1 MNDELARLVTRL
13 NGLLDHAQSWLPE
26 MQPTD
31 WAAPAFR
38 WRRHGMAGWLEGIS
52 ELPDI
57 RLADLQNIDEQK
69 KLLLQNTAQFVA
81 GFTANNVL
89 LTGARGCGKSS
100 LVKALLPEFYEQGL
114 RLIEVDK
121 DNLGDLPQLQQQLRD
136 KSNRYIIFCDDL
148 SFEEGDAGYKALKV
162 ALDGSLLS
170 PRENLLIYATSNRRH
185 LVPEYLGENEQTSH
199 LGGEIHPAESVD
211 DKIALSE
218 RFGLWL
224 SFYPFD
230 QDEYLTA
237 VQQWLEHYDFSGWN
251 DSVRRAALQWSQ
263 MRGARSGR
271 TALQFARDWAGRQ
284 QAHR

>member
-1 MNDELARLVTRL
+1 MNDELSRLVARL

-26 MQPTD
+26 MHATD
-31 WAAPAFR
+31 WTAPAFR

-52 ELPDI
+52 AFPGI

-69 KLLLQNTAQFVA
+69 KLLVQNTRQFVA
-81 GFTANNVL
+81 GRTANNVL

-100 LVKALLPEFYEQGL
+100 LVKALLTEFHAQGL

-121 DNLGDLPQLQQQLRD
+121 DHLGDLPQIQQQLQGHPHRF
-136 KSNRYIIFCDDL
+136 IVFCDDL

-199 LGGEIHPAESVD
+199 LGGEIHPAESID
-211 DKIALSE
+211 DKVALSE

-237 VQQWLEHYDFSGWN
+237 VQQWLQHYTYTDWN
-251 DSVRRAALQWSQ
+251 DTVRRAALQWSQ

-271 TALQFARDWAGRQ
+271 TALQFARDWAGR
-284 QAHR
+284 HS

>member
-1 MNDELARLVTRL
+1 MNDELSRLVARL

-26 MQPTD
+26 MQATD
-31 WAAPAFR
+31 WTAPAFR

-52 ELPDI
+52 AFPGI

-69 KLLLQNTAQFVA
+69 KLLVQNTRQFVA
-81 GFTANNVL
+81 GRTANNVL

-100 LVKALLPEFYEQGL
+100 LVKALLTEFHAQGL

-121 DNLGDLPQLQQQLRD
+121 DHLGDLPQIQQQLQGHPHRF
-136 KSNRYIIFCDDL
+136 IVFCDDL

-185 LVPEYLGENEQTSH
+185 LVPEYMGENEQSSH
-199 LGGEIHPAESVD
+199 MGGEIHPAESID
-211 DKIALSE
+211 DKVALSE

-237 VQQWLEHYDFSGWN
+237 VQQWLQHYTYTDWN
-251 DSVRRAALQWSQ
+251 DTVRRAALQWSQ

-271 TALQFARDWAGRQ
+271 TALQFARDWAGR
-284 QAHR
+284 HS